1 MELFQWKTKD
11 TQNNVILFYSKIAL
25 MFYRLKHQNLRHL
38 AYSKSYYYS
47 YIALFLYLLFP
58 LHVANIYIYV
68 IHHKT
73 IFIGHNTSIY
83 HDQIIVQ
90 TIGAKIIILILENR
104 HKFLDL
110 KRAQL

>member
-1 MELFQWKTKD
+1 MIKW
-11 TQNNVILFYSKIAL
+11 
-25 MFYRLKHQNLRHL
+25 
-38 AYSKSYYYS
+38 
-47 YIALFLYLLFP
+47 
-58 LHVANIYIYV
+58 NIYIYV

-73 IFIGHNTSIY
+73 IFICHNTSIY

-104 HKFLDL
+104 HNFLDL